1 MIIDDFYLYLI
12 VLKSFIMKKLSQFLL
27 ISCVGLFSFQAT
39 SQNNCSTPYLFESGI
54 VYTYPLT
61 TFVVNSDTLINYECL
76 GNQTNPLW
84 LYFGV
89 CTPGNIM
96 INVSSSN
103 SSSDIDYIA
112 WGPLNDSLDCNFS
125 SPSVNCDFS
134 IGSPTISFNVQFGY
148 YKIMITNYSNLP
160 DTISITQTGG
170 TAVACDSSNIF
181 CPVIS
186 AHQLCKVTTD
196 NLINKNTISWVE
208 DSLFVGEFNVQKET
222 TTAGVYSTIGNVLS
236 GNPST
241 FTDTLSNPI
250 QQAFRY
256 RLETVDTCGVVKIS
270 NYHQT
275 IHLATS
281 VNPVTNYPQLS
292 WNPYTG
298 FSYSTFYIYRG
309 TSPITIALYDS
320 ISTSFTAYTDVNPMV
335 GSLYYAI
342 GVNLPSPCTYLG
354 SFKSGVENAM
364 SNISPIT
371 LVSIDE
377 YNAIGFNLYPNPTK
391 DNLILSFGTEK
402 VTAKMNLMDI
412 YGRLILSKEYIDVN
426 KDVLDLSDLAQGYY
440 LITLSS
446 EKGMGRKTFV
456 KTN

>member
-1 MIIDDFYLYLI
+1 
-12 VLKSFIMKKLSQFLL
+12 MKKLSQFLL
-27 ISCVGLFSFQAT
+27 ISCVGLLSFKAL
-39 SQNNCSTPYLFESGI
+39 SQNNCSTPYLFASGI
-54 VYTYPLT
+54 AYTYSLDT
-61 TFVVNSDTLINYECL
+61 NTVNLDTLNYGCL
-76 GNQTNPLW
+76 AAQPNPLW

-89 CTPGNIM
+89 CNTGLIT
-96 INVSSSN
+96 INTSPYNGST
-103 SSSDIDYIA
+103 DLDYIV
-112 WGPLNDSLDCNFS
+112 WGPLTDSLDCNLL
-125 SPSVNCDFS
+125 PSQIVTCSYSVGTNN
-134 IGSPTISFNVQFGY
+134 ITFNVQFGY
-148 YKIMITNYSNLP
+148 YKILITNFSNLL
-160 DTISITQTGG
+160 DTIIISQSSG
-170 TAVACDSSNIF
+170 TAIACDTTYTI
-181 CPVIS
+181 CPTIS

-222 TTAGVYSTIGNVLS
+222 TTSGVYSTIGNVLS

-241 FTDTLSNPI
+241 FTDTISNPV

-281 VNPVTNYPQLS
+281 VNPVTNYPQLT
-292 WNPYTG
+292 WNPYIG
-298 FSYSTFYIYRG
+298 FSYSTYYIYRG
-309 TSPITIALYDS
+309 TSSTTIALYDS

-364 SNISPIT
+364 SNISPVT

-377 YNAIGFNLYPNPTK
+377 YNTIGFNLYPNPTK
-391 DNLILSFGTEK
+391 NNLIISFGTEM

-412 YGRLILSKEYIDVN
+412 YGRLILSKEYINVN
-426 KDVLDLSDLAQGYY
+426 KDILDFSELNAGLYI
-440 LITLSS
+440 ITLSS
-446 EKGMGRKTFV
+446 EKGMGRKTFI